1 MTVRLRILFVCEH
14 SCACGRFQNSLE
26 REGCQL
32 LVAAGVEHAVR
43 TLLSTSRIDAV
54 LIHQD
59 DLVRGSTM
67 ASGLKLIRPSMPVLL
82 LTASWPSN
90 GALPPGIDAL
100 CYAAALNRRVA
111 HDITR
116 FIRRLLAEAPHRMLD
131 QPGLDN
137 RLIPRSSNYLN

>member
-1 MTVRLRILFVCEH
+1 MRVRLHVLFVCEN
-14 SCACGRFQNSLE
+14 SYACGRFQKSLE

-32 LVAAGVEHAVR
+32 LVASNSDKAVK
-43 TLLSTSRIDAV
+43 TLLTASSVDAV

-59 DLVRGSTM
+59 DLARGSTV
-67 ASGLKLIRPSMPVLL
+67 ASGLKRIRPSLPALL

-90 GALPPGIDAL
+90 GALPLGIDAL

-111 HDITR
+111 HDVTR
-116 FIRRLLAEAPHRMLD
+116 FIRRLLTEAPHQMLD
-131 QPGLDN
+131 QAGLKR